1 MEEVVMCGVVLGFIL
16 GDVVGGYLAAVK
28 SGTVSSSRMREGL
41 FKKAGSVLLMLTS
54 LAVEHVG
61 IYVGI
66 DSGVCEAVAWMTC
79 GLLAVMELT
88 SIVENICKLNP
99 DLPIAKVFAI
109 FGLEGHDGEVQD

>member
-1 MEEVVMCGVVLGFIL
+1 MCCVVLGFVL
-16 GDVVGGYLAAVK
+16 GDVVVGYLAAVK

-41 FKKAGSVLLMLTS
+41 FKKAGSILLMLTAV
-54 LAVEHVG
+54 AVEHVG

-66 DSGVCEAVAWMTC
+66 DSAVCDGVAWITC

-109 FGLEGHDGEVQD
+109 FGLEAQDGEVQD